1 MDWPGSRTM
10 FGYDKQPAEDEV
22 DDGEEDFYGLSTNTN
37 GVNGESH
44 VYPGASEHVGIPVA

>member
-1 MDWPGSRTM
+1 MDWPASRTM
-10 FGYDKQPAEDEV
+10 FGYDKQPAEDDV

-44 VYPGASEHVGIPVA
+44 VFPGASEHVGIPTT